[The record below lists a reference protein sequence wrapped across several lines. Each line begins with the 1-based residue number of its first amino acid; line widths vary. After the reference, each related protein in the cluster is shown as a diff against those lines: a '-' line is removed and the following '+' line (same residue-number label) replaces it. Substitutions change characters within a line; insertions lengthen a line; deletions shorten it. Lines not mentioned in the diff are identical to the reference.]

1 MFERMHITLSQLL
14 KLIALIVCLFIITAS
29 YYCYGVINTYIT
41 NYRSLLVFDA
51 KVDYTIP
58 SSPEKR
64 ITIPLTLE
72 NNKIQWPSLNSNWDT
87 GFIKLRV
94 ESNMIG
100 QRLTPTITL
109 SSQNRVIRQDFEL
122 GAKGTRFINISPLS
136 HSSMSAGEVI
146 TLSSQ
151 NLTTLPTE
159 AELVIFDNNKF
170 GSDDRFLFLS
180 PHPDD
185 AEIAASGLYQQHNDS
200 SWIVTITAGDAGGSP
215 FKKLFETRKE
225 QYLAKAR
232 FRVYD
237 SVSIPQVAGIPR
249 ERAYNLGYF
258 DGTLKKMFKDQ
269 SATVSSINLPFSSP
283 QIFRKNAPFINS
295 SKATW
300 KNLVQDLASVIKDT
314 EPTVII
320 TPHPML
326 DSHFDHQY
334 TTIAILEAL
343 KTVAARKPTL
353 LMYTNH
359 TMTELYPYGDRRSM
373 ISIPYIEDTKTLFD
387 NLYSYNLT
395 DKQRSIKLLT
405 IDLMHDLKKTPS
417 IEPYDIFTSI
427 KHTKVDVMKRLRTP
441 DTSYYR
447 RSLRPNELFYVV
459 ESENVDA
466 FGASLQAFIR

>member
-1 MFERMHITLSQLL
+1 MHITLTQLL
-14 KLIALIVCLFIITAS
+14 KLLAIILCVFIIIVS

-41 NYRSLLVFDA
+41 KYRSMLMFDA

-58 SSPEKR
+58 SLPEKQL
-64 ITIPLTLE
+64 TIPLTLE
-72 NNKIQWPSLNSNWDT
+72 NNKLQWPSINANWDT

-94 ESNMIG
+94 ESNPIG
-100 QRLTPTITL
+100 QRLTPTISL
-109 SSQNRVIRQDFEL
+109 SSQGRVIRQDFEL

-136 HSSMSAGEVI
+136 DSSMSAGEVI
-146 TLSSQ
+146 TLSTQ
-151 NLTTLPTE
+151 NMSALPAE
-159 AELVIFDNNKF
+159 AELVIFEKNKF
-170 GSDDRFLFLS
+170 GSDDRFLILS

-185 AEIAASGLYQQHNDS
+185 AEIAASGFYQQYNNS

-215 FKKLFETRKE
+215 FKRLFETREE
-225 QYLAKAR
+225 QYLIKGR
-232 FRVYD
+232 LRVYD

-269 SATVSSINLPFSSP
+269 SAKVSSINLPFSSP
-283 QIFRKNAPFINS
+283 QIFRKNAPYINS

-300 KNLVQDLASVIKDT
+300 KNLVQDLAAVIKDT

-343 KTVAARKPTL
+343 KTLVARKPTL

-373 ISIPYIEDTKTLFD
+373 ISIPYIEHTKPLFD
-387 NLYSYNLT
+387 NLYSYSLT
-395 DKQRSIKLLT
+395 DRQRSIKLLT
-405 IDLMHDLKKTPS
+405 IDLMHDLKQTPS
-417 IEPYDIFTSI
+417 IEPYDIFKSI
-427 KHTKVDVMKRLRTP
+427 KNTKVDVMKRLRTP

-447 RSLRPNELFYVV
+447 RSVRPNELFYVV
-459 ESENVDA
+459 DSENVDA
-466 FGASLQAFIR
+466 FGASLQALTR